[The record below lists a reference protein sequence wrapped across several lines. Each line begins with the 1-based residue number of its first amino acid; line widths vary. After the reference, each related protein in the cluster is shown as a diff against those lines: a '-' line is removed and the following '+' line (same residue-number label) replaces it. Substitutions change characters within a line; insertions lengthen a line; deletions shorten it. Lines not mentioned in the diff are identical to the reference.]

1 MSSSESPTRTVTLNN
16 GVEMPVLGLG
26 VFLSPPEQTVDAVRV
41 AIETGYRLVD
51 TAAAYKNERA
61 VGEGL
66 RASGVDRDQV
76 FITTKAF
83 PSQYGYD
90 STLKA
95 FDDSLARLG
104 LDYLDL
110 YLLHWPVP
118 TDFEPTI
125 EAYRAAEKLLAD
137 GRARAIG
144 VSNFEPEH
152 LERLTAATQ
161 VVPAVN
167 QVELHPFFTQEAVRA
182 ADRTH
187 GIVTEAWSPIGGAC
201 RRNDQ
206 ATASGGVTSPLDHPL
221 VTQLAGKYGKTAAQ
235 VVLRWH
241 LQHDVV
247 VIPKSVHAE
256 RIVENGDVFDF
267 ALTADEMERI
277 DGLDTGL
284 RAGSD
289 PADFTAQSYPIDIE
303 DQ

>member
-26 VFLSPPEQTVDAVRV
+26 VFLSPPEQTADAVRV

-66 RASGVDRDQV
+66 LSSGVDRDQV

-83 PSQYGYD
+83 PSQYGYEA
-90 STLKA
+90 TLKA

-118 TDFEPTI
+118 TDFELTI

-137 GRARAIG
+137 GRVRAIG
-144 VSNFEPEH
+144 VSNFEPAH
-152 LERLTAATQ
+152 LERLMAATET
-161 VVPAVN
+161 VPAVN

-206 ATASGGVTSPLDHPL
+206 ATASGGVRSPLDHPL

-267 ALTADEMERI
+267 ALTADEMGQI
-277 DGLDTGL
+277 DGLDTGI
-284 RAGSD
+284 RAGAD
-289 PADFTAQSYPIDIE
+289 PADFTAQSYPIDID